1 MAEADDEANEGHHI
15 VSSLPYW
22 LKKDVS
28 VRQLTQDVNQL
39 QLEEEDNGVIGVVL
53 LYIAFP

>member
-1 MAEADDEANEGHHI
+1 MAEADDEAYEGHHL

-22 LKKDVS
+22 LKKDVP
-28 VRQLTQDVNQL
+28 VR